1 MELSD
6 RVKYKKS
13 LADLTDQL
21 NRSVS
26 SSSTDIVIALSRK
39 GPRLLEFLKRNFH
52 LKPMNVV
59 TEHALPFLFD
69 KINNDKENKYR
80 LFIVDDAIY
89 FGSSILGLKEEI
101 DIYISAYGL
110 NNRVEIV
117 GIYSCIKDKESMD
130 FSSIPVYS
138 TSDIRTGYGHFFV
151 KNVMKDL
158 QSLGKSLEVEFP
170 AVKYTLDQTVDS
182 ESLKQQLVFAFGKN
196 KVYSIDRCEG
206 IESISVILSDVQEST
221 FRKFRVF
228 LQGNTITVVT
238 IAPEL
243 VTTNFDMFKYVVFG
257 SNEQVNRAWKNVIEK
272 MTDVSKYLE
281 GKAVSTRNLMR
292 TAVVL
297 LNYFSSLDTFCY
309 YRKEFEDAI
318 GNIHAGHLLQ
328 KTIDCGNLLNIL
340 GEGDDVTSIISAWS
354 EAIADIAYKTN
365 PNIDTEKGR
374 KQSIAFELPVLADLE
389 AGRLERTN
397 LTQLLNCKMMEEALS
412 AMFFNQTLMIERWSR
427 GLNLNRQERLRF
439 GYTFSYIW
447 QFIWDNAN
455 GLNTDQLSQTIM
467 HHWVDVQIDN
477 GSIVPQ
483 YIIDHASQQWIR
495 VFRPG
500 ENEDFTI
507 SHLGR
512 LVVHVIQ
519 KMALDISDNAIVV
532 NRRNLQG
539 ILAVIYDKMADQLNE
554 EECNNKLSIDRSHKL
569 YYRSDDLIDVL
580 IRMFILTE
588 TPDGNISL
596 HARICN
602 NEFSRNT
609 TLGQDLVLKIDKL
622 VKNILEEA
630 GSDGN
635 NVHLVYSNTINYFL
649 SNLITI
655 ENIKRDL
662 RDVGDFMGNAIRSLI
677 KLHDQIND
685 SRMLVANGK
694 REYEENLSC
703 YEMNY
708 HVLQDA
714 DRYELSVELLPY
726 LWKVRQIVHLEN
738 ILIILYFADKE
749 TMNSYISMLENEGFV
764 HELNTCELLD
774 SLKVSQ
780 AFHENVGKDKVILL
794 KLLGYLNNVILNF

>member
-89 FGSSILGLKEEI
+89 FGSSIWGLKEEI

-130 FSSIPVYS
+130 FFSIPVYS

-170 AVKYTLDQTVDS
+170 AVKYTLGQTVDS

-272 MTDVSKYLE
+272 LTDVSKYLE

-297 LNYFSSLDTFCY
+297 LNYFSSLD
-309 YRKEFEDAI
+309 
-318 GNIHAGHLLQ
+318 
-328 KTIDCGNLLNIL
+328 
-340 GEGDDVTSIISAWS
+340 S
-354 EAIADIAYKTN
+354 
-365 PNIDTEKGR
+365 
-374 KQSIAFELPVLADLE
+374 
-389 AGRLERTN
+389 
-397 LTQLLNCKMMEEALS
+397 
-412 AMFFNQTLMIERWSR
+412 
-427 GLNLNRQERLRF
+427 
-439 GYTFSYIW
+439 
-447 QFIWDNAN
+447 
-455 GLNTDQLSQTIM
+455 
-467 HHWVDVQIDN
+467 
-477 GSIVPQ
+477 
-483 YIIDHASQQWIR
+483 
-495 VFRPG
+495 
-500 ENEDFTI
+500 
-507 SHLGR
+507 
-512 LVVHVIQ
+512 
-519 KMALDISDNAIVV
+519 
-532 NRRNLQG
+532 
-539 ILAVIYDKMADQLNE
+539 
-554 EECNNKLSIDRSHKL
+554 
-569 YYRSDDLIDVL
+569 
-580 IRMFILTE
+580 
-588 TPDGNISL
+588 
-596 HARICN
+596 
-602 NEFSRNT
+602 
-609 TLGQDLVLKIDKL
+609 
-622 VKNILEEA
+622 
-630 GSDGN
+630 
-635 NVHLVYSNTINYFL
+635 
-649 SNLITI
+649 
-655 ENIKRDL
+655 
-662 RDVGDFMGNAIRSLI
+662 
-677 KLHDQIND
+677 
-685 SRMLVANGK
+685 
-694 REYEENLSC
+694 
-703 YEMNY
+703 
-708 HVLQDA
+708 
-714 DRYELSVELLPY
+714 
-726 LWKVRQIVHLEN
+726 
-738 ILIILYFADKE
+738 
-749 TMNSYISMLENEGFV
+749 
-764 HELNTCELLD
+764 
-774 SLKVSQ
+774 
-780 AFHENVGKDKVILL
+780 
-794 KLLGYLNNVILNF
+794 